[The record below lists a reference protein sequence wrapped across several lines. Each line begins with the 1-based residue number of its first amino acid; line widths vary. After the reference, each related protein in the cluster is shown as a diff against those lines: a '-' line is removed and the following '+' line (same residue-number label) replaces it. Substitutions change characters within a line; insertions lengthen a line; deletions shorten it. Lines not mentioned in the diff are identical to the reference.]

1 MSKLAGSFVHNQARF
16 LQRHCSL
23 RVVSPTPWFPL
34 PGFGRWSVYRT
45 LPVCDSIDG
54 INVVRPS
61 YCTFPRRI
69 LFSSV
74 WRSYAR
80 ALETEFVS
88 KERPDVLHAHYAY
101 PDGYAAVQ
109 LARRVDIPVVV
120 TVHGHDLK
128 DLAVSNRRLRNQVRD
143 ALQGANAVIAV
154 SEELGERAKGLG
166 VPAERIH
173 VIPNGADCEQ
183 FAAQP
188 LRKRICDEWNLLFVG
203 RFDPAKG
210 IGVLIAATAELRRLG
225 KQVRVRF
232 VGGSASTGKS
242 DFFHRQAIDL
252 GIDEFVE
259 FDDEVPSSAMPEVMG
274 GADLF
279 VLPSFSEGMPTVM
292 IEALAAGLPVVV
304 TRCGGP
310 TEVVNDRLGRLVE
323 IGSVEDLCSAIADS
337 IDQYE
342 NFDRNEIRKQA
353 REQFDYKQIAQR
365 IAQVY
370 ESVVARTMASP

>member
-1 MSKLAGSFVHNQARF
+1 
-16 LQRHCSL
+16 
-23 RVVSPTPWFPL
+23 
-34 PGFGRWSVYRT
+34 
-45 LPVCDSIDG
+45 
-54 INVVRPS
+54 
-61 YCTFPRRI
+61 
-69 LFSSV
+69 V

-154 SEELGERAKGLG
+154 SEELGERARGLG

-242 DFFHRQAIDL
+242 DFFQRQAIEL

-342 NFDRNEIRKQA
+342 NFDRNEIRNQA